1 MSISQNL
8 SLIQNRMAAAAHQAG
23 RAPSSVRLM
32 AVSKGVE
39 ANRIIEALQAGQ
51 RLFGENY
58 VQEAKAKWP
67 ELMARYPD
75 IELHLIGALQT
86 NKVKEALK
94 IFHALHTLDR
104 PSLAEAI
111 AKEAGKL
118 ARPPLL
124 LAEVNIAAELQKHGC
139 LPEELSPL
147 LARARAL
154 GLKVTGLM
162 TVPPAQDPA
171 PCFRR
176 LAALAKAEN
185 LPELSMG
192 MSGDYEEAITC
203 GATIIRVGT
212 AIFGE
217 RKKAKA

>member
-1 MSISQNL
+1 MSISEKL
-8 SLIQNRMAAAAHQAG
+8 SLIQNRIAAAAGQAG
-23 RAPSSVRLM
+23 RPASSVRLM

-39 ANRIIEALQAGQ
+39 ASRIGEAIQAGQ

-67 ELMARYPD
+67 EWIRRYPD

-94 IFHALHTLDR
+94 IFHAVHTVDR
-104 PSLAEAI
+104 PSLVESL

-118 ARPPLL
+118 TRAPVL
-124 LAEVNIAAELQKHGC
+124 LAEVNIASEPQKHGC
-139 LPEELSPL
+139 RPEELSHL
-147 LARARAL
+147 LDQARTF
-154 GLKVTGLM
+154 GLKVEGLM
-162 TVPPAQDPA
+162 TIPPAQNPA
-171 PCFRR
+171 PCFRQ

-192 MSGDYEEAITC
+192 MSGDFEEAIAC
-203 GATIIRVGT
+203 GATIVRIGT

-217 RKKAKA
+217 RKKA